1 MCTDCGRQDVSRR
14 RFIAAGAAGALAAP
28 TLLKAA
34 ARADERPADIICRA
48 AWGAKPPSGKFKHH
62 EIQRVTIHHSGV
74 VLAHNSDAP
83 AALRGAQAYHQSSGF
98 PDIAYHFMID
108 RHGHIYK
115 GRPRWARGD
124 TFTDY
129 PTKGHLLL
137 MCEGNFEEQDISS
150 RQLASLCDVAAWA
163 TRLFDI
169 PLDRIRGHRDYAAT
183 AGPGEDLYRRLE
195 NGTIKKEVR
204 RRTQLGGISLEQL
217 CGKKGKR
224 LVHRIEMGLD

>member
-1 MCTDCGRQDVSRR
+1 MCTDCRQQDVSRR
-14 RFIAAGAAGALAAP
+14 RFIGTGAAGALAP
-28 TLLKAA
+28 LLNAA
-34 ARADERPADIICRA
+34 AWADKGADDVICRA

-62 EIQRVTIHHSGV
+62 KIERVTIHHSGV
-74 VLAHNSDAP
+74 VLAQNRDAP
-83 AALRGAQAYHQSSGF
+83 AALRGAQAYHQGSGF

-124 TFTDY
+124 TFTEY

-150 RQLASLCDVAAWA
+150 QQLASLCDVAAWA

-169 PLDRIRGHRDYAAT
+169 PIGQIKGHRDYAAT
-183 AGPGEDLYRRLE
+183 ACPGEDLYRRLE
-195 NGTIKKEVR
+195 NGSIKKRVR
-204 RRTQLGGISLEQL
+204 RRNESGDINLEQL

-224 LVHRIEMGLD
+224 LVHRIEMGTD